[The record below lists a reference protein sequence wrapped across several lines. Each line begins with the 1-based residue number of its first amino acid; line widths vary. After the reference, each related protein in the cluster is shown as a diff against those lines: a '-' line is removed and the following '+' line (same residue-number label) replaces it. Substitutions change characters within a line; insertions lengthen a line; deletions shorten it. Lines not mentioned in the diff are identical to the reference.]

1 MQHLRLI
8 VRQMYARIAQHLH
21 RLYKYLAGINTYIRN
36 IRGRYAYQSHPQIL
50 IQLIGLGNPYDITG
64 CYKKQRTRGQMI
76 IGQIDRTVN

>member
-1 MQHLRLI
+1 
-8 VRQMYARIAQHLH
+8 MYTRIAQHLH
-21 RLYKYLAGINTYIRN
+21 RLHKHFARVDTYIGY

-50 IQLIGLGNPYDITG
+50 IQLIGLGNPYYITG